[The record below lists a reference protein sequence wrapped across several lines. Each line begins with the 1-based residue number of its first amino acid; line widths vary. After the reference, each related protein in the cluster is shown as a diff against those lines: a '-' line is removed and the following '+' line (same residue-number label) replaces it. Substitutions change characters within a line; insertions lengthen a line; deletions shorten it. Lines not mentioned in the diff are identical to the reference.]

1 VTVKFTLQGLLIYIT
16 MGAFLISFALTLARM
31 KKASLASCLAGF
43 AAAIVSY
50 GYRWSH
56 AGHVPLKDLFEV
68 MLFMGLVMA
77 PLSLLCRRFL
87 RAGHENWDMLIAAVV
102 LFPAG
107 FVFEAEPRMLP
118 PALQSPLFAPHV
130 AVYMLAY
137 VILAKAAVQAIAQ
150 LVRGDEPAEP
160 DLARPEVATYRLVC
174 LGFPLLTLGLV
185 LGSWWGK
192 IAWGDYWNWD
202 PKELWSFASWLVYVG
217 YLHFRYRYG
226 RRYAWVNA
234 TIAICGFAVI
244 VITLLWVNLA
254 KVFKGLHSY
263 AS

>member
-1 VTVKFTLQGLLIYIT
+1 VTVKYTLQGLLIYIT
-16 MGAFLISFALTLARM
+16 MGAFLLSFVLGLLRLKRFAVGLY
-31 KKASLASCLAGF
+31 LAGF
-43 AAAIVSY
+43 TAALVSY
-50 GYRWSH
+50 GYRWFH
-56 AGHVPLKDLFEV
+56 ARHVPLENLFEV
-68 MLFMGLVMA
+68 MLFMGLVMV
-77 PLSLLCRRFL
+77 PLSLFCKRFL
-87 RAGHENWDMLIAAVV
+87 RVGGENWDMLIAAVV

-137 VILAKAAVQAIAQ
+137 VILAKAAVQALIQ
-150 LVRGDEPAEP
+150 LARGDEPAGP
-160 DLARPEVATYRLVC
+160 GLARPETATYRLVC

-226 RRYAWVNA
+226 RKYARVNA
-234 TIAICGFAVI
+234 TIAVCGFVVI

-254 KVFKGLHSY
+254 RVFKGLHSY
-263 AS
+263 AG